1 MMNTMKCLIALTVV
15 LSLSIL
21 SSAAPSDAPGHMPDA
36 RMLRFPDISSNK
48 IVFSYAGD
56 LWTVPREGGAAR
68 RLSSPRGN
76 EMFPKFSP
84 DGTRIAFSGNYDGN
98 TDVYIVGA
106 EGGSPARLTHHP
118 DSDLVV
124 EWYPDGAHVLY
135 RSRMASS
142 SGRFNRFFKQ
152 SIEGGLPKT
161 LPLPYGELASFSPDG
176 SRIAFQF
183 ISREMRNWK
192 RYRGGMASDLW
203 LYDFINNSSEQL
215 TDFTGTDAVPMWH
228 EDTIYFLSDRDEN
241 AKLNIW
247 AYDLRSKQ
255 FKQVTRF
262 TEYDV
267 KWPSLGP
274 DAIVFENGGQLHVLD
289 LATNKTTALAIRVPD
304 DLPQI
309 RTELK
314 DVSGRIQGFSISPT
328 GKRALFAARGE
339 VFTVPAKHGSVR
351 NLTNTSGVAERDPA
365 WSPDGKHIVYLSDAS
380 GEYELTLRSSD
391 GKGQPK
397 QLTHG
402 GAAFRYDPL
411 WSPDSKRIAFSDK
424 TGSLYIADVN
434 NADVTFV
441 DKDEWTRMASYA
453 WSSDSR
459 WLTYA
464 KNGTNQHG
472 NIMIYDTNDSTVR
485 QVTSDFYSDSR
496 PVFDAKGKYLF
507 FRSNRA
513 LSPLY
518 GDLDDTWIYPNTTQ
532 LYAVTLQADEP
543 SPLAPRSDEEE
554 IEEEKEEK
562 QDNGADEGEAEN
574 GDAEDEIDNDAADPN
589 SVDEAEDEKNADAE
603 KDEDKDKDKDKKKK
617 DEPEPVKIDFDGFEQ
632 RVVELPIQAGNYG
645 DLASVEGK
653 LLFIRYAPAGAG
665 KPGQPSGTLLY
676 YDLKEREE
684 KTVIDGIDGYVL
696 SADGKKIGYRSRST
710 YGIIDVGENKKS
722 GDGKVA
728 SGDLKAWINPREEW
742 QQIFNEAWR
751 IQRDFFYDPGM
762 HGVDWEAMKQRYG
775 ALLPYVV
782 DREDLNYII
791 GEMIAE
797 MNASHAYVG
806 GGDMERPDRLNV
818 GLLGCDFEL
827 DTDHDLYRIS
837 KIYEAGKWDAEPR
850 SPLKA
855 PGLDVREG
863 DYLHTVNGRP
873 LDTSLDPW
881 AAFQGL
887 AGQIVTL
894 SVGHS
899 PDVNDANDI
908 LIKPMSGE
916 SQLRH
921 RAWVEANRK
930 KVEEATEGRVGYIY
944 VPNTGTNGQNEL
956 VRQFTPQRY
965 KEGLIVDERFNGG
978 GQYSDR
984 FIELLNR
991 ATLGYVARRDH
1002 RDWRV
1007 PGVSNPGPKV
1017 MLINQ
1022 WAGSGGDLFP
1032 YLFRK
1037 TGLGPLVGKR
1047 TWGGVIGIFGNP
1059 GFIDGG
1065 YMTSPNAG
1073 CWFPESGYD
1082 VEGYGVDPDYD
1093 VENAPHEMAAGRD
1106 PQLET
1111 AIAVVLK
1118 LLEQE
1123 PQTPP
1128 QRPPYP
1134 DRAGVTK

>member
-1 MMNTMKCLIALTVV
+1 MNTQRNLSAFGVV
-15 LSLSIL
+15 LLLSVTL
-21 SSAAPSDAPGHMPDA
+21 FAAVGNDPGHMPDA
-36 RMLRFPDISSNK
+36 QMLRFPDVSSDK

-56 LWTVPREGGAAR
+56 LWTVPKAGGTAR
-68 RLSSPRGN
+68 RLSSPKGR

-98 TDVYIVGA
+98 TDVYIVGV
-106 EGGSPARLTHHP
+106 EGGSPTRLTHHP

-124 EWYPDGAHVLY
+124 EWYPDGEHILY

-203 LYDFINNSSEQL
+203 LYDFLNNSSEQL

-228 EDTIYFLSDRDEN
+228 EDTIYFLSDRDEK

-247 AYDLRSKQ
+247 AYGLATKQ

-274 DAIVFENGGQLHVLD
+274 DAIVFENGGRLHVLD
-289 LATNKTTALAIRVPD
+289 LASETATALEIKVPD

-309 RTELK
+309 RKELK
-314 DVSGRIQGFSISPT
+314 NVSGRIQSFSLSPT
-328 GKRALFAARGE
+328 GKRALFEARGE
-339 VFTVPAKHGSVR
+339 IFTVPAKHGSVR
-351 NLTNTSGVAERDPA
+351 DLTNTPGVAERNPA
-365 WSPDGKHIVYLSDAS
+365 WSPDGKHVVYLSDET
-380 GEYELTLRSSD
+380 GEYELTLRTGD
-391 GKGQPK
+391 GKGQPR
-397 QLTHG
+397 QVTEG
-402 GAAFRYDPL
+402 GSTFRYNPI
-411 WSPDSKRIAFSDK
+411 WSPDSKQIAFSDK

-434 NADVTFV
+434 SGDVKFV
-441 DKDEWTRMASYA
+441 DKDEWTTLSSYA
-453 WSSDSR
+453 FSPDSR
-459 WLTYA
+459 WLAYA
-464 KNGTNQHG
+464 KNGANRHG
-472 NIMIYDTNDSTVR
+472 NVMIYDTNDSTVR
-485 QVTSDFYSDSR
+485 QVTSDFYNDSH
-496 PVFDAKGKYLF
+496 PVFDVKGKYLF

-513 LSPLY
+513 FSPLY
-518 GDLDDTWIYPNTTQ
+518 GDLDDTWVYPNTTQ

-554 IEEEKEEK
+554 IEKSEKGEK
-562 QDNGADEGEAEN
+562 SAKGEKGEKGVKGAKGEGEV
-574 GDAEDEIDNDAADPN
+574 ADPN
-589 SVDEAEDEKNADAE
+589 DTGETGDKAEEADKEAED
-603 KDEDKDKDKDKKKK
+603 DKKK
-617 DEPEPVKIDFDGFEQ
+617 DGEPEPVKIDFDGFEQ
-632 RVVELPIQAGNYG
+632 RVVKLPIRAGNFG
-645 DLASVEGK
+645 ALASVEDK
-653 LLFIRYAPAGAG
+653 LLFLRRTPAGAR
-665 KPGQPSGTLLY
+665 KPGEPSGTLLY

-684 KTVIDGIDGYVL
+684 KTVLDGIDSFVL
-696 SADGKKIGYRSRST
+696 SAKGKKIGYKSRST
-710 YGIIDVGENKKS
+710 YGIVDVGANKKV

-728 SGDLKAWINPREEW
+728 SGDLKAWINPRQEW

-751 IQRDFFYDPGM
+751 IQRDFFYDPSM
-762 HGVDWEAMKQRYG
+762 HGVDWNAMKRRYG

-782 DREDLNYII
+782 DRADLNYVI

-797 MNASHAYVG
+797 LNVSHAYVG
-806 GGDMERPDRLNV
+806 GGDIEGPDRLNV

-827 DTDHDLYRIS
+827 DEDNDLYRIS
-837 KIYEAGKWDAEPR
+837 KIYEAGKWDAKPR

-855 PGLDVREG
+855 PGLDVKEG
-863 DYLHTVNGRP
+863 DYLLAVNDRS
-873 LDTSLDPW
+873 LDTSEDPW

-887 AGQIVTL
+887 AGQVVTL
-894 SVGHS
+894 SLSHT
-899 PDVNDANDI
+899 PDANDANDI
-908 LIKPMSGE
+908 LVKPTSSE

-921 RAWVEANRK
+921 LAWVEANRQ
-930 KVEEATEGRVGYIY
+930 KVEEATQGRVGYIY
-944 VPNTGTNGQNEL
+944 VPNTGTHGQNEL
-956 VRQFTPQRY
+956 VRQFNPQWD
-965 KEGLIVDERFNGG
+965 KDALIIDERFNGG

-991 ATLGYVARRDH
+991 PTLGYVSRRDH
-1002 RDWRV
+1002 RDGRV
-1007 PGVSNPGPKV
+1007 PHVSNPGPKV

-1047 TWGGVIGIFGNP
+1047 TWGGVIGMSGNP

-1065 YMTSPNAG
+1065 SMTSPNAG

-1082 VEGYGVDPDYD
+1082 VEGHGVDPDYD

-1111 AIAVVLK
+1111 AIAVILK
-1118 LLEQE
+1118 QLEKDSQAA
-1123 PQTPP
+1123 P
-1128 QRPPYP
+1128 QRPAYP
-1134 DRAGVTK
+1134 NRSGTAN

>member
-1 MMNTMKCLIALTVV
+1 MMNAMKSLAALTVI
-15 LSLSIL
+15 LSFSIA
-21 SSAAPSDAPGHMPDA
+21 SSAAASDAGHMPDA
-36 RMLRFPDISSNK
+36 RMLRFPDVSGDK

-56 LWTVPREGGAAR
+56 LWTVSREGGTAR
-68 RLSSPRGN
+68 RLSSPKGS

-84 DGTRIAFSGNYDGN
+84 DGTMIAFSGNYDGN

-106 EGGSPARLTHHP
+106 EGGSPTRLTHHP
-118 DSDLVV
+118 DSDMVV
-124 EWYPDGAHVLY
+124 EWYPDGQHVLY

-152 SIEGGLPKT
+152 SIEGGMPTT

-203 LYDFINNSSEQL
+203 LYDFLNNSSEQL
-215 TDFTGTDAVPMWH
+215 TNFTGTDAVPMWH
-228 EDTIYFLSDRDEN
+228 EDTIYFLSDRDEK

-247 AYDLRSKQ
+247 AYELRTKQ
-255 FKQVTRF
+255 FKQVTKF

-289 LATNKTTALAIRVPD
+289 LAGETTTALHIKVPD

-314 DVSGRIQGFSISPT
+314 SVSGLIQGFSLSPT

-339 VFTVPAKHGSVR
+339 IFTVPAKHGSVR
-351 NLTNTSGVAERDPA
+351 NLTNTSGIAERDPA
-365 WSPDGKHIVYLSDAS
+365 WSPDGKQVVYLSDET

-391 GKGQPK
+391 GKGKPK
-397 QLTHG
+397 QLTEG
-402 GAAFRYDPL
+402 GSAFRYNPV
-411 WSPDSKRIAFSDK
+411 WSPDSKQIAFSDK
-424 TGSLYIADVN
+424 TGSLYIADANDGAVK
-434 NADVTFV
+434 FV
-441 DKDEWTRMASYA
+441 DKDEWTTLSSYA
-453 WSSDSR
+453 WSPDSR

-464 KNGTNQHG
+464 KNGANRHG

-485 QVTSDFYSDSR
+485 QVTSDFYDDSR
-496 PVFDAKGKYLF
+496 PVFDVKGKYLF

-513 LSPLY
+513 FSPQY
-518 GDLDDTWIYPNTTQ
+518 GDLDDTWIYPDATQ
-532 LYAVTLQADEP
+532 IYAVTLQADEP

-554 IEEEKEEK
+554 IKEDEEKEEK
-562 QDNGADEGEAEN
+562 KENGKDEEN
-574 GDAEDEIDNDAADPN
+574 GDKEINGADPN
-589 SVDEAEDEKNADAE
+589 STDEKADEE
-603 KDEDKDKDKDKKKK
+603 KGEDKDDKDKKK
-617 DEPEPVKIDFDGFEQ
+617 EEGPEPVKIDFDGFEQ
-632 RVVELPIQAGNYG
+632 RVVELPIRAGNYG
-645 DLASVEGK
+645 ALASVEGK
-653 LLFIRYAPAGAG
+653 LLFLRRSREANG
-665 KPGQPSGTLLY
+665 PSGTLLF

-684 KTVIDGIDGYVL
+684 KTVMEGIDSYEL
-696 SADGKKIGYRSRST
+696 SADGKKIGYKSRST
-710 YGIIDVGENKKS
+710 YGIVDVGENKKS

-728 SGDLKAWINPREEW
+728 SGDLKAWISPREEW

-751 IQRDFFYDPGM
+751 IQRDFFYDPHM
-762 HGVDWEAMKQRYG
+762 HGVDWDAMKQRYG
-775 ALLPYVV
+775 TLLPYVV
-782 DREDLNYII
+782 DRADLNYII

-797 MNASHAYVG
+797 MNASHAYIG
-806 GGDMERPDRLNV
+806 GGDMEGPDRLNV

-827 DTDHDLYRIS
+827 DSDHDLYRIS
-837 KIYEAGKWDAEPR
+837 KIYEAGRWDAEPR

-855 PGLDVREG
+855 PGLDVQEG
-863 DYLHTVNGRP
+863 DYLHAVNGRP

-887 AGQIVTL
+887 AGQVVAL
-894 SVGHS
+894 SIGRTG
-899 PDVNDANDI
+899 DVNDANDV
-908 LIKPMSGE
+908 LVKPMRSE
-916 SQLRH
+916 SQLRNL
-921 RAWVEANRK
+921 AWVEANRK
-930 KVEEATEGRVGYIY
+930 KVEEATQGRIGYIY

-956 VRQFTPQRY
+956 VRQFNPQWN
-965 KEGLIVDERFNGG
+965 KEGLIIDERFNAG

-991 ATLGYVARRDH
+991 PTLGYVARRDH

-1007 PGVSNPGPKV
+1007 PQVSNSGPKV

-1037 TGLGPLVGKR
+1037 TELGPLVGKR

-1082 VEGYGVDPDYD
+1082 VEGYGVDPDHD

-1111 AIAVVLK
+1111 AIAVVLR
-1118 LLEQE
+1118 LLEKE

-1128 QRPPYP
+1128 QRPAYP
-1134 DRAGVTK
+1134 NRAGVTK

>member
-1 MMNTMKCLIALTVV
+1 MNTMKCLTALIVV

-21 SSAAPSDAPGHMPDA
+21 SIAAASGDPGHMPDA
-36 RMLRFPDISSNK
+36 RMLRFPDVSAEK

-56 LWTVPREGGAAR
+56 LWTVPKAGGTAR
-68 RLSSPRGN
+68 RLSSPKGS
-76 EMFPKFSP
+76 ETFPKFSP
-84 DGTRIAFSGNYDGN
+84 DGKRIAFSGNYDGN
-98 TDVYIVGA
+98 TDVYIIGA
-106 EGGSPARLTHHP
+106 EGGSPQRLTHHP

-124 EWYPDGAHVLY
+124 EWYPDGQHILY
-135 RSRMASS
+135 RSRMASP

-183 ISREMRNWK
+183 ISRESRNWK

-203 LYDFINNSSEQL
+203 LYDFLNNSSEQL

-228 EDTIYFLSDRDEN
+228 EDTIYFLSDRDEK

-247 AYDLRSKQ
+247 AYELRTKR

-274 DAIVFENGGQLHVLD
+274 DAIVFENGGQLHVLN
-289 LATNKTTALAIRVPD
+289 LASETTTALDIQVPD

-309 RTELK
+309 RKELK
-314 DVSGRIQGFSISPT
+314 DVSGRIQGFSLSPT

-339 VFTVPAKHGSVR
+339 IFTVPAKHGSVR
-351 NLTNTSGVAERDPA
+351 DLTHTSGIAERDPA
-365 WSPDGKHIVYLSDAS
+365 WSPDGKHIIYLSDET

-397 QLTHG
+397 QITEG
-402 GAAFRYDPL
+402 GSTFRSNPV
-411 WSPDSKRIAFSDK
+411 WSPDSNQIAFSDK

-434 NADVTFV
+434 SADVAFV
-441 DKDEWTRMASYA
+441 DKDEWSTLSSYA
-453 WSSDSR
+453 WSPDSR

-464 KNGTNQHG
+464 KNGANRHG
-472 NIMIYDTNDSTVR
+472 NVMIYDTNDSTVR
-485 QVTSDFYSDSR
+485 QVTSDFYDDSG
-496 PVFDAKGKYLF
+496 PVFDVKGKYLF

-513 LSPLY
+513 FSPVY
-518 GDLDDTWIYPNTTQ
+518 GDLDDTWIYPNSTQ
-532 LYAVTLQADEP
+532 LYAVTLKADAP

-554 IEEEKEEK
+554 IKEEDKDEKE
-562 QDNGADEGEAEN
+562 NGADDSEDKDEN
-574 GDAEDEIDNDAADPN
+574 GGDEEEIDNDAAADPN
-589 SVDEAEDEKNADAE
+589 STDEA
-603 KDEDKDKDKDKKKK
+603 KDEDKADDKKDEDKDKKKK
-617 DEPEPVKIDFDGFEQ
+617 DEPEPVEIDFDGFEQ
-632 RVVELPIQAGNYG
+632 RVVELPIRAGNYG
-645 DLASVEGK
+645 ALASVEGK
-653 LLFIRYAPAGAG
+653 LLFLRRVPTGAR
-665 KPGQPSGTLLY
+665 KPGEPSGTLHF

-684 KTVIDGIDGYVL
+684 KTVINGIDSYVL
-696 SADGKKIGYRSRST
+696 SANGKKIGYRSRST

-728 SGDLKAWINPREEW
+728 SGGLKAWISPREEW
-742 QQIFNEAWR
+742 RQIFNEAWR
-751 IQRDFFYDPGM
+751 IQRDFFYDPYM
-762 HGVDWEAMKQRYG
+762 HGVDWDAMKQRYG

-782 DREDLNYII
+782 DRADLNYVI

-797 MNASHAYVG
+797 LNVSHAYVG
-806 GGDMERPDRLNV
+806 GGDVEGPDRLNV

-827 DTDHDLYRIS
+827 DTNHDLYRIS
-837 KIYEAGKWDAEPR
+837 KIYEAGKWDAQPR
-850 SPLKA
+850 SPLQA
-855 PGLDVREG
+855 PGLDVKEG
-863 DYLHTVNGRP
+863 DYLHAVNGRSP
-873 LDTSLDPW
+873 DTTEDPW

-887 AGQIVTL
+887 AGQVVAL
-894 SVGHS
+894 SLSHT
-899 PDVNDANDI
+899 PDANDANDI
-908 LIKPMSGE
+908 LVKPMSSE
-916 SQLRH
+916 SRLRNL
-921 RAWVEANRK
+921 AWVEANRQ
-930 KVEEATEGRVGYIY
+930 KVEEATQGRVGYIY

-956 VRQFTPQRY
+956 VRQFNPQWD
-965 KEGLIVDERFNGG
+965 KEALVIDERFNGG
-978 GQYSDR
+978 GQYSNR

-991 ATLGYVARRDH
+991 PTLGYVSRRDH
-1002 RDWRV
+1002 RDARV
-1007 PGVSNPGPKV
+1007 PQVANPGPKV

-1037 TGLGPLVGKR
+1037 AGLGPLVGKR
-1047 TWGGVIGIFGNP
+1047 TWGGVVGMFGNP

-1065 YMTSPNAG
+1065 YMSSPNAG

-1118 LLEQE
+1118 LLEKE

-1128 QRPPYP
+1128 RRPAYP
-1134 DRAGVTK
+1134 NRSGTTK